1 MKKILSI
8 ISLLLISFTWTY
20 VQASYSHEYN
30 NDPVFMENVYNFINT
45 VDSTDWVELSYC
57 EEVYLEATRR
67 RDYTEYELNTC
78 WDYFIQKNNEEKAY
92 MQYMFNNRELF
103 Y

>member
-1 MKKILSI
+1 MKHKLLIILSTFFI
-8 ISLLLISFTWTY
+8 FSSFHVNAYYTD
-20 VQASYSHEYN
+20 EYN
-30 NDPVFMENVYNFINT
+30 KDPIFMEQVFNFINT
-45 VDSTDWVELSYC
+45 EDVSDWVTLSYC

-78 WDYFIQKNNEEKAY
+78 WDYFTKKNNEEKAY

>member
-1 MKKILSI
+1 MKKILLFIAIS
-8 ISLLLISFTWTY
+8 SLLITWNISAKY
-20 VQASYSHEYN
+20 DEN
-30 NDPVFMENVYNFINT
+30 LDKNPIFMENVFNFINS
-45 VDSTDWVELSYC
+45 VDSRNTINLTYC
-57 EEVYLEATRR
+57 EQVYLEATRR
-67 RDYTEYELNTC
+67 REYTDNELLIC

>member
-1 MKKILSI
+1 MKKILKI
-8 ISLLLISFTWTY
+8 IIAFLLISNSSWIF
-20 VQASYSHEYN
+20 AGYN
-30 NDPVFMENVYNFINT
+30 YKLDKSPIFMENVYNFINT
-45 VDSTDWVELSYC
+45 KDSTDWVELSHC

-67 RDYTEYELNTC
+67 REYTEYEINTC
-78 WDYFIQKNNEEKAY
+78 WDYFTQKNNEEKAY